1 MYYQIYVK
9 KYSNTYTYESDFPLT
24 IGSFV
29 EIDFR
34 NKDLLGVVIRESK
47 KEEIGDFK
55 IKKIKKVKDD
65 IVEIPES
72 ILNLAIF
79 INSYY
84 ITDFNAS
91 FKILGPY
98 EKMFK
103 EKLEKVEKKE
113 IVIKNNITLNE
124 YQQKAYEDIV
134 NSDENIF
141 LLHGITSSGK
151 TEIYIKLIEEALKK
165 DKSSIFLL
173 PEISLSSQMVKVIKK
188 VFGSSISLIHSK
200 MTPATKLKEW
210 INIYSGNS
218 KVILGARSALF
229 APVKNLGYI
238 IIDEE
243 HENSYKQEDNAR
255 YHSRNVAIKRA
266 MQEGAKVILGS
277 ATPSFESYYLAKK
290 NLFKLITLNKRFNN
304 MELPE
309 MEVVDLS
316 NEKSM
321 LSEKLLQNMKTV
333 LSKGEQVIL
342 ILNRKLHSLLVRCI
356 ECKEKMICPRCSV
369 NLRYSKSKNIL
380 ECSHC
385 EYRRKMYETCPY
397 CESKNLEL
405 LGIGI
410 EKLEEELSDLFGSE
424 NILRMDSSTMTSQKD
439 FDKAYKEFSENKYQI
454 AIGTQILAKGFHFPN
469 VTLVGI
475 INTDQILSLSDFRV
489 GEKTYQLVTQSAG
502 RAGRGSK
509 KGKVILQSYIPDSK
523 LINSIMSGDFEGYFE
538 YDMHIRKLLN
548 LPPFS
553 RMIKIIVS
561 DKKEERALKVTKKI
575 HKDISENFAEV
586 SHIEKAPIF
595 KMNDDFRYNIY
606 IKSDKNEIA
615 KNRKLLFAIKGSS
628 NNTTRILVDIDPLT
642 LY

>member
-9 KYSNTYTYESDFPLT
+9 KYVNTYTYESDFPLDVGT
-24 IGSFV
+24 FV
-29 EIDFR
+29 EINFR
-34 NKDLLGVVIRESK
+34 NKNLLGVVIRESK

-55 IKKIKKVKDD
+55 IKKINKVMEDMVK
-65 IVEIPES
+65 IPES

-84 ITDFNAS
+84 ITDFHAS

-98 EKMFK
+98 EKMYK
-103 EKLEKVEKKE
+103 EKLLEIEKKE
-113 IVIKNNITLNE
+113 ITINNSIALNE
-124 YQQKAYEDIV
+124 YQQKAYDDIV
-134 NSDENIF
+134 NSNENIF
-141 LLHGITSSGK
+141 LLHGITGSGK

-173 PEISLSSQMVKVIKK
+173 PEISLSSQMVKGIKK
-188 VFGSSISLIHSK
+188 VFGNTVSLIHSK

-218 KVILGARSALF
+218 RVILGARSALF

-243 HENSYKQEDNAR
+243 HENTYKQEDNAR

-266 MQEGAKVILGS
+266 MQEGAKVVLGS

-290 NLFKLITLNKRFNN
+290 NIFKLVTLNKRFNN
-304 MELPE
+304 MDLPE

-321 LSEKLLQNMKTV
+321 LSEKLLQNMKDT
-333 LSKGEQVIL
+333 LLKGEQVIL
-342 ILNRKLHSLLVRCI
+342 ILNRKSHSLLVRCI
-356 ECKEKMICPRCSV
+356 DCKEKMACPRCSV
-369 NLRYSKSKNIL
+369 NLRYSKSKDIL

-385 EYRRKMYETCPY
+385 EYRRKMYDTCPY
-397 CESKNLEL
+397 CDSENLEF

-410 EKLEEELSDLFGSE
+410 EKLEEELSELFGSE

-502 RAGRGSK
+502 RSGRGDK
-509 KGKVILQSYIPDSK
+509 KGKVILQSYVPDSK
-523 LINSIMSGDFEGYFE
+523 LINSIMSGDFEEYFE

-561 DKKEERALKVTKKI
+561 DKKEERALKVIKKI
-575 HKDISENFAEV
+575 HKDITENFAEV

-606 IKSDKNEIA
+606 IKSNKNEIA
-615 KNRKLLFAIKGSS
+615 KNRKLLFAIKGLS